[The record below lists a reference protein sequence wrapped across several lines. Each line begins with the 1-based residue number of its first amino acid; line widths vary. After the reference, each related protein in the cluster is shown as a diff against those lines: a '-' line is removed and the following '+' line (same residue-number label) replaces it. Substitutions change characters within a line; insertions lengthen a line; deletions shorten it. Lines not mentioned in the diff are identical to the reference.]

1 MSHATGG
8 QRTCVFPVSGQKDAY
23 IAMFDLWR
31 PEDAID
37 GCYVWLPVRVNDGNL
52 QIEWRDDWYLSLLN
66 VTTAP

>member
-1 MSHATGG
+1 MATGG

-37 GCYVWLPVRVNDGNL
+37 GCCVWLPVALMTGTSKSNGAT
-52 QIEWRDDWYLSLLN
+52 IGIFHF
-66 VTTAP
+66 